1 MRSCSGPGAAAASYS
16 RRVRAHNRT
25 RTHLPLFGKRIRSAL
40 RRNNKTHYNKDSST
54 SPCQGLLTHRFRLRI
69 QPRSRVRQLL
79 KISIYLSAHSLSS
92 LSLSASS
99 LFLSHSLSRVC
110 KRACSSIDPTFQQDH
125 SNEKRATN
133 AKRNCSPVERTAASA
148 RRLLLSLFLLRN

>member
-40 RRNNKTHYNKDSST
+40 RRNNKTHYSKDS
-54 SPCQGLLTHRFRLRI
+54 SPCQGLLTHRFRLSI
-69 QPRSRVRQLL
+69 QPRSRVGQLL
-79 KISIYLSAHSLSS
+79 KIALSLSLRS

-110 KRACSSIDPTFQQDH
+110 KRACSSIVPTFQQDH